1 MLFYE
6 LQITVNKQTLASICS
21 KADKDDEQEYKK
33 DVLMTLNRHAQRAC
47 RKDDDAVIVFTD
59 VTPDYTITAVAGLDY
74 KIVENACAEEPA
86 AELLQHFYSGRLT
99 ITANEITIGDFES
112 KCSYAEDMGYLRCP
126 RRSFYNKLRI
136 QYFDNRTYTVK
147 QTLIPDDHL
156 DFEQAE
162 ARAKQMM
169 ASSEFLDE
177 LRRIYA
183 PEHPKKFLGHPV
195 HYKIS
200 ADSIHAAYMQAD
212 LLVSCLYSNG
222 RLSGRRVDKISKIT
236 ENCYDESDMEDLF
249 HHAKGETVMIELCRQ
264 DEDSN
269 YATAYEQVICFFEK
283 LIRAHANDVLCIFIE
298 TTKNQGFSKKFLSR
312 FSDDIDIIPIP
323 EGTGSRETARKY
335 LTKLIEH
342 SEFCD
347 YRDCDIPLEKEK
359 YTASEIHNIFQKW
372 TKDSLKRNIYT
383 AYHHDIKTEKTED
396 KPAGSAYETLFG
408 MVGLQN
414 AKTVVNQVI
423 ASYKMQKL
431 KNGYLPDKAQ
441 TCKHMLFT
449 GNPGSAKTTVAR
461 LIAEI
466 FKENGILETGAF
478 IECGR
483 ADLVGRYVGWTDK
496 EVKAKFKQAEGGVL
510 FIDEAYALVEKN
522 GLYGDEAIN
531 TIVQEMEN
539 RRDSV
544 IVIFAGYPDKMQA
557 FLDKNEGLRSRIA
570 FHINFPDY
578 TKDELMQILEHMLGN
593 MQYTVSEG
601 AKQKAAAIFEQAVK
615 LPHFGNGR
623 LVRNMLEQATM
634 KQAAR
639 LYQAGFQDADN
650 RTALFS
656 LDETDF
662 DLPSLLPK
670 PERKTR
676 IGFCAEKG

>member
-6 LQITVNKQTLASICS
+6 LQITANEQVLASICR
-21 KADKDDEQEYKK
+21 KADKETEQEYKK
-33 DVLMTLNRHAQRAC
+33 DVLTALNRNPRRAG
-47 RKDDDAVIVFTD
+47 RENDDAFIVFAD
-59 VTPDYTITAVAGLDY
+59 VSPDYKITAVAGLDY

-86 AELLQHFYSGRLT
+86 GEILRHFYSGKLT

-112 KCSYAEDMGYLRCP
+112 KCSYAEDMDYLRCP

-136 QYFDNRTYTVK
+136 RYFDNHTYTVK
-147 QTLIPDDHL
+147 QMLIPDEHL
-156 DFEQAE
+156 RFEQAE

-169 ASSEFLDE
+169 ASDEFLDE

-200 ADSIHAAYMQAD
+200 ADSTQAAYMQAE
-212 LLVSCLYSNG
+212 LLVSCLYGNG

-236 ENCYDESDMEDLF
+236 EDCYDESDMEDLF
-249 HHAKGETVMIELCRQ
+249 HNAKGETVMIELCRQ

-283 LIRAHANDVLCIFIE
+283 LIRIHANDVLCIFIE
-298 TTKNQGFSKKFLSR
+298 TTKNRGFSKKFLSR

-335 LTKLIEH
+335 LTELIEH
-342 SEFCD
+342 SEFRD
-347 YRDCDIPLEKEK
+347 YRGCDIQLEKEK
-359 YTASEIHNIFQKW
+359 YTASEIHSIFQKW
-372 TKDSLKRNIYT
+372 TKESLKRNIYT
-383 AYHHDIKTEKTED
+383 AYRHDIKPEKAED
-396 KPAGSAYETLFG
+396 KPSGSAYETLFG

-414 AKTVVNQVI
+414 VKAVVNQVI

-441 TCKHMLFT
+441 ICKHMLFT

-478 IECGR
+478 VECGR
-483 ADLVGRYVGWTDK
+483 ADLVGRYVGWTAK
-496 EVKAKFKQAEGGVL
+496 EVKAKFRQAEGGVL
-510 FIDEAYALVEKN
+510 FIDEAYALVEED

-539 RRDSV
+539 RRDNV

-570 FHINFPDY
+570 FHVNFPDY
-578 TKDELMQILEHMLGN
+578 TKNELMQILEHMLGN
-593 MQYTVSEG
+593 MQYTASDG
-601 AKQKAAAIFEQAVK
+601 AKQKAAEIFERAVN
-615 LPHFGNGR
+615 LPYSGNGR

-634 KQAAR
+634 KQSAR
-639 LYQAGFQDADN
+639 LYQAGFSDAYN
-650 RTALFS
+650 KTALFS

-662 DLPSLLPK
+662 DLPSLLPAA
-670 PERKTR
+670 ERKTQ